1 MKKDRCRDGGGEWRR
16 REDGLM
22 ERRERER
29 KRRSDMG
36 VLTHSDPSPC
46 FTSGIMGIYTLA

>member
-1 MKKDRCRDGGGEWRR
+1 MMDAEPV
-16 REDGLM
+16 EEEE
-22 ERRERER
+22 ERRDEEEIDRKGERER

-46 FTSGIMGIYTLA
+46 FTSSIVGIYTLA

>member
-1 MKKDRCRDGGGEWRR
+1 MKKRLIG
-16 REDGLM
+16 
-22 ERRERER
+22 REREGER

-46 FTSGIMGIYTLA
+46 FTSSIVGIYTLA